1 MRCKILHE
9 CKCRIRLHAMVNRM
23 SLEEADQ
30 LENYLNASPVIQH
43 AKVYER
49 TCDMVIQYDGSREEV
64 VKVIAAFQFD
74 REALVESTPENSGR
88 ALGRYYQERILRMVG
103 LRAFN
108 RIFLPAIARNA
119 LTV

>member
-74 REALVESTPENSGR
+74 REALVESTPEKSSVTSTLTPPSASLITGT
-88 ALGRYYQERILRMVG
+88 ASMPIER
-103 LRAFN
+103 
-108 RIFLPAIARNA
+108 
-119 LTV
+119 